1 MLKQVKEFARRR
13 LSGGVLKRPPRVVVP
28 GMIAGCAIPARPNSR
43 CIVLDDVPL
52 RPTGHFGSTAATSSP
67 PCFFVHVT
75 TGRSQVRRLCDPV
88 RSYGIPVLPSLPSH
102 ANAIRTMDDKYSYLG
117 SDNTMNL
124 FGGGK
129 LGMYTY
135 WLPNTTYPN
144 TGAGLTQFEFYD
156 LYHSLFV

>member
-1 MLKQVKEFARRR
+1 
-13 LSGGVLKRPPRVVVP
+13 
-28 GMIAGCAIPARPNSR
+28 
-43 CIVLDDVPL
+43 
-52 RPTGHFGSTAATSSP
+52 
-67 PCFFVHVT
+67 
-75 TGRSQVRRLCDPV
+75 
-88 RSYGIPVLPSLPSH
+88 
-102 ANAIRTMDDKYSYLG
+102 MDDKYSYLG